1 MHYFID
7 GYNFLFQ
14 LYEEIDPL
22 RQKRDEVIEI
32 LQEKLRYLKLN
43 ITIVFD
49 SHYAQGNF
57 FPTRFDHLSL
67 EIIYTPSGQTADS
80 YILEALTWKKNR
92 NQETV
97 ITSDKRL
104 GKLIQELGV
113 KVEPIEAFIP
123 WILKKELQH
132 HRKEYKHTLQES
144 PREFKRLLEAF
155 EKNFK
160 NEES

>member
-14 LYEEIDPL
+14 LYEDVDPL
-22 RQKRDEVIEI
+22 RQKRDEVIQV
-32 LQEKLRYLKLN
+32 LQEKLECLKLN

-49 SHYAQGNF
+49 SHYAKGNI

-80 YILEALTWKKNR
+80 YILEALSWKKNR

-97 ITSDKRL
+97 ITSDKHLAR
-104 GKLIQELGV
+104 LIQALGV
-113 KVEPIEAFIP
+113 KVEPIESFIP
-123 WILKKELQH
+123 WILKKEMNH
-132 HRKEYKHTLQES
+132 HRKEHKNITEEH
-144 PREFKRLLEAF
+144 PREFKRLLDAF
-155 EKNFK
+155 ENQLRDQD
-160 NEES
+160 S

>member
-22 RQKRDEVIEI
+22 RKKRDEVIEI

-80 YILEALTWKKNR
+80 YILEALSWKKNR

-97 ITSDKRL
+97 ITSDKQL

-113 KVEPIEAFIP
+113 KVEPIEVFIP